1 MSTLH
6 RIREFA
12 LVAALGLGALATS
25 ATLACEDSAGKRES
39 IALFADLGQMTVVAP
54 RDATV
59 ASLGS
64 MTVTAP
70 RLPATYGSFADLGS
84 MTVTASRADL
94 RVADLGA
101 MTVQAS
107 RIRTVAAAR
116 AENRAFN

>member
-12 LVAALGLGALATS
+12 LAATLGMGALVAS
-25 ATLACEDSAGKRES
+25 ATLACEKSTLVEA
-39 IALFADLGQMTVVAP
+39 
-54 RDATV
+54 RDAAV
-59 ASLGS
+59 AHLGS

-84 MTVTASRADL
+84 MTVTASRTDL

-101 MTVQAS
+101 MTVEAS
-107 RIRTVAAAR
+107 RIKLVTVASR
-116 AENRAFN
+116 APNRSRSYN